1 MRKWS
6 GSIEFGVTSH
16 NPATFDFPATL
27 TIMQTGTLI
36 MSGNGILHDGK
47 AANSPYTNFNLDQLQ
62 EGDRVGVMR
71 KSNGEIC
78 YFINGTNLGIAI
90 SGIHHQV
97 WGALNLYGMAAKVG
111 LS

>member
-1 MRKWS
+1 
-6 GSIEFGVTSH
+6 
-16 NPATFDFPATL
+16 
-27 TIMQTGTLI
+27 

-71 KSNGEIC
+71 KSSGEIC

-97 WGALNLYGMAAKVG
+97 WGALNLYGMAAKVIFSCAVI
-111 LS
+111 LSFLKIRDDYYSK